1 MKAFVFAALCAVVA
15 AGCSPALSTTTED
28 GSELPRSL
36 LDPYLKIQ
44 EALAEDSLEGVQQN
58 AGALTTES
66 TKLGAPGM
74 RIQTAAAQLTSPGE
88 IEDARVKFA
97 NLSVALDEYMKGFK
111 MTLPEGVRNVWC
123 PMKAK
128 PWMQEGDVVKNPYY
142 GSEMSTCG
150 EFR

>member
-1 MKAFVFAALCAVVA
+1 MKALVCAALCAVVV
-15 AGCSPALSTTTED
+15 AGCSPALSTSQPE
-28 GSELPRSL
+28 GSELPHSL
-36 LDPYLKIQ
+36 LDPYLRIQ

-58 AGALTTES
+58 AGLLTTES

-97 NLSVALDEYMKGFK
+97 NLSVALDTYMTGFK
-111 MTLPEGVRNVWC
+111 MTLPEGVRNAYC
-123 PMKAK
+123 PMKQK
-128 PWMQEGDVVKNPYY
+128 PWLQEGDVVSNPYY
-142 GSEMSTCG
+142 GSEMPTCG